1 MVKYTFELT
10 DQERASLLELLHKG
24 KAAARKRL
32 HAQILLLAQDQP
44 DQPRRPNQEIAQVL
58 HVGLATVVRVR
69 QRFVQEGMQAA
80 LDPRR
85 QKRWKTPKLDGAGEA
100 ELVRL
105 ACSQPPEGRQRWT
118 LELLA
123 GQLVQLKIVDSI
135 CDETVRRVMKKK

>member
-10 DQERASLLELLHKG
+10 EQERASLLELVHKG
-24 KAAARKRL
+24 KGAARKRL

-44 DQPRRPNQEIAQVL
+44 DQPRRPNEQIAQVL
-58 HVGLATVVRVR
+58 HVGLATVGRVR
-69 QRFVQEGMQAA
+69 QRFVEEGLEAA
-80 LDPRR
+80 LNPRR

-105 ACSQPPEGRQRWT
+105 ACSHPPDGRQRWT

-123 GQLVQLKIVDSI
+123 GRLVQLKIVDSI
-135 CDETVRRVMKKK
+135 SDETVRRVMKKK